1 MSGETMLYLQ
11 ENWQNGIIVCTVVA
25 VLIYVLVSTLIV
37 IHARKNTVDICASG
51 YIPVYNLVIPFRVLA
66 KRHKDKK
73 AAERQRRESEILNED
88 EEIIF

>member
-1 MSGETMLYLQ
+1 MSSENMLYLQ

-37 IHARKNTVDICASG
+37 VHARKNTVDICASG
-51 YIPVYNLVIPFRVLA
+51 YIPVYNLTIPFRVLV